1 VKIAKKKT
9 ADVSSTPKP
18 GMKAVEPQELK
29 PVELEELR
37 AKMAATIERAKAE
50 DPRELQKELADVK
63 RRLANMVQREE
74 AALKLQQKAADSKPE
89 KPTEPVLTTKER
101 EQLAAAQ
108 QYISTGLEMRL
119 NAGLSKLQTS
129 IDTAVAI
136 ARQLAPIVVK
146 ADYAFMQKPEP
157 NMHKA
162 AAIFPPRAVAPVAP
176 RGEGARIG
184 EGELKV
190 LTAIA
195 QHRDAGVTREQI
207 TVLTGFK
214 RSTRDAYVQRLKA
227 KGLVDVSSTA
237 LTATAVGFAALG
249 SDFEPLP
256 KGEALRGYWLQR
268 LPEGER
274 KVFECAVAAY
284 PQSVSREFISQVTE
298 YKRSTR
304 DAYLQRLKTRRLLD
318 TDGSGIVAS
327 PLLFD

>member
-1 VKIAKKKT
+1 
-9 ADVSSTPKP
+9 
-18 GMKAVEPQELK
+18 
-29 PVELEELR
+29 
-37 AKMAATIERAKAE
+37 
-50 DPRELQKELADVK
+50 
-63 RRLANMVQREE
+63 
-74 AALKLQQKAADSKPE
+74 
-89 KPTEPVLTTKER
+89 
-101 EQLAAAQ
+101 
-108 QYISTGLEMRL
+108 
-119 NAGLSKLQTS
+119 
-129 IDTAVAI
+129 
-136 ARQLAPIVVK
+136 
-146 ADYAFMQKPEP
+146 
-157 NMHKA
+157 MHKA